1 MFRITPS
8 LTSVCSIRYVA
19 PPCTRMKNW
28 WKSLSCWNIETSVP
42 LSMVT
47 CLFVCVSIAATSW
60 PSSTWKTCVPRPLA
74 TLVDTVIFLC
84 CVLVVFWEPGCV
96 VLAVVSCRCMFM
108 VWVAGNPSLRSRGGG
123 TTIGFNID
131 IFARFGGGFSFP
143 LPFRFLRFRTASD
156 VISLSALFL
165 WDCDSL
171 RRSRL
176 PNQWPPTAWGTR
188 ASDVPRCDCRTERS
202 VVVGCRTVAVYGMRD
217 AS

>member
-1 MFRITPS
+1 MFFCLVHGYRSAEMFRITPS

-143 LPFRFLRFRTASD
+143 LPFRFLCFRTASD
-156 VISLSALFL
+156 VISLSALFYEI
-165 WDCDSL
+165 
-171 RRSRL
+171 
-176 PNQWPPTAWGTR
+176 
-188 ASDVPRCDCRTERS
+188 VIRC
-202 VVVGCRTVAVYGMRD
+202 VVVGCRISGRLRHEGRELATSRGVTAAQNVP
-217 AS
+217 S